1 MNETIRLKG
10 VAWPGEA
17 LAPEAKAEHLR
28 LAETRVEEMRRYGRS
43 YRRMGFFVGTAGLLV
58 GLAGIA
64 LAASLLPLKQ
74 TVVRFAVVNE
84 TTGEVGESIGPADA
98 PRLFSEGT
106 ARQYLRMF
114 VEACDGYLWETRVL
128 NAHRCALLMT
138 AEQQARYAEWFS
150 PRNPDSPQVVFGR
163 NGSVRP
169 DQFRFTRLGDARGDT
184 QAWQVRYVRL
194 EMKDGRAARRPWMMT
209 VQFQWRPQLAMSD
222 NDRTLNLAGFQA
234 LDYVSQPD
242 PAQ

>member
-1 MNETIRLKG
+1 MNEMVKLKG
-10 VAWPGEA
+10 AARPAEVLTPD
-17 LAPEAKAEHLR
+17 AKAEHLR
-28 LAETRVEEMRRYGRS
+28 QAETRFDEMLCYGRS
-43 YRRMGFFVGTAGLLV
+43 YRRMGFLVGAAGLLI
-58 GLAGIA
+58 GIAGIGM
-64 LAASLLPLKQ
+64 AATLFPLKQ
-74 TVVRFAVVNE
+74 TVVRYAVVNE

-114 VEACDGYLWETRVL
+114 VEACDGYLWETRAL
-128 NAHRCALLMT
+128 SSHRCALLLT
-138 AEQQARYAEWFS
+138 PDQQARYAEWFS
-150 PRNPDSPQVVFGR
+150 PRNPESPQVAFGR

-169 DQFRFTRLGDARGDT
+169 DQFRFTRLGDGRGDT
-184 QAWQVRYVRL
+184 QAWQVRYVRI

-209 VQFQWRPQLAMSD
+209 VQFQWRPQLAMTD

-242 PAQ
+242 PQQ